1 METLIRGD
9 TLKRPSDL
17 LDELKSV
24 KDSYHESTKDLTFR
38 DKELILTKE
47 TERLAIKGLE
57 NLWRISKD
65 SSNLAGR
72 QLEEK
77 VIYLEEQ
84 LKNKKEEISEIENE
98 NSSKVDKIQAEYQ
111 DVMLKYEINK
121 NKTES
126 ANLEKNK
133 VEEKFSTKIKELM
146 SL

>member
-77 VIYLEEQ
+77 VIYLEE
-84 LKNKKEEISEIENE
+84 
-98 NSSKVDKIQAEYQ
+98 
-111 DVMLKYEINK
+111 
-121 NKTES
+121 
-126 ANLEKNK
+126 
-133 VEEKFSTKIKELM
+133 
-146 SL
+146 